1 MTSPPHTPA
10 AASDRFTRREDAG
23 RDFPYYNG
31 APTAISTAQW
41 LFVLAIVT
49 GNRPRFG
56 AHHRM
61 TTHHNLPTKG

>member
-1 MTSPPHTPA
+1 MFRGKKSREPQHIG
-10 AASDRFTRREDAG
+10 ASLVKWIPQ
-23 RDFPYYNG
+23 FPYYNG

-61 TTHHNLPTKG
+61 TTHHNLPMKG